1 MLDPG
6 HGGTAS
12 GTVHEHATVK
22 AVEKVL
28 TEPVGK
34 VLDIYTQAI

>member
-1 MLDPG
+1 MLNPG
-6 HGGTAS
+6 HWGTAS